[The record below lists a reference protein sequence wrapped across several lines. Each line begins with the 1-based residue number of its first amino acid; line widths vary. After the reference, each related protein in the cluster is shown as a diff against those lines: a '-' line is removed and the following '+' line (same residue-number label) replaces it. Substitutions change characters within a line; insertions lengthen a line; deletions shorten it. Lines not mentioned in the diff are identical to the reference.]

1 MVMVDILL
9 TCSDVEPLQFCLY
22 INFLSWFLSI
32 KHFFFIF
39 FFFFLACF
47 VVVVVF
53 FIFDFFREKKERKKR
68 NTPERDRI
76 DPKSA

>member
-22 INFLSWFLSI
+22 INFLSWFPSI
-32 KHFFFIF
+32 KRFFHFLFL
-39 FFFFLACF
+39 FLASF

-68 NTPERDRI
+68 NTPERDRV